1 MKILYNN
8 KIMEGNNV
16 FLSTLNQIYDQISE
30 EFINSG
36 NNSEL
41 NRQNIIN
48 IIKISYPFIRFIM
61 NETVNTIIHNNEA
74 FDDLI
79 KTFIKVLGN
88 TTNLKLHIINGKYD
102 FTINELGPWK
112 YVLISLNPITTYIEN
127 INDDNYD
134 DNSKNTVKLALW
146 LSIKYIEHGGSADEA
161 FQFIV
166 NCVKSVDN
174 EWYNIS
180 TYKKDKDNFMWHLR
194 VRSYIC
200 LKIWKILNQSN
211 YKNLSKTLKINN
223 DINDNIFIKR
233 RINTKPSWLI
243 DISNKNI
250 IFPEDENTLKFGK
263 YINERLYKT
272 INLIKNKD
280 DISEVKE
287 NNDTIYVT
295 NIYVNFQEND

>member
-8 KIMEGNNV
+8 KIMEGNDG
-16 FLSTLNQIYDQISE
+16 FLSIVNKIYE
-30 EFINSG
+30 EFIKSG

-41 NRQNIIN
+41 NGQNIIN
-48 IIKISYPFIRFIM
+48 IIKFSYPFTRFIVT
-61 NETVNTIIHNNEA
+61 ETIKTITHNNEA

-88 TTNLKLHIINGKYD
+88 TTNLKLHITNGKYD

-112 YVLISLNPITTYIEN
+112 YVLISLNPMTTYIEN
-127 INDDNYD
+127 INDDK
-134 DNSKNTVKLALW
+134 SKNTIKLALW
-146 LSIKYIEHGGSADEA
+146 LSIKYIEHGGSAGEA

-166 NCVKSVDN
+166 NCVESVDN

-180 TYKKDKDNFMWHLR
+180 RYKKDKDNFMWHLR
-194 VRSYIC
+194 VRTYIC

-233 RINTKPSWLI
+233 KINTKPSWLI
-243 DISNKNI
+243 DISNNNI

-263 YINERLYKT
+263 YINKRLYKT
-272 INLIKNKD
+272 INLIENED
-280 DISEVKE
+280 DISEIKE
-287 NNDTIYVT
+287 NNNTIYVT